1 MKRFISNVYKRIFM
15 VILYILL
22 YITKKLLK
30 IDKEDKDEK
39 EV

>member
-1 MKRFISNVYKRIFM
+1 MFTKEYLLKIR